1 LSGASRLILLIP
13 WLLFLGLGLSMARLL
28 YEAWQEQ
35 SALEALADKIRQE
48 RELLEQKRNF
58 VRLSSHYLRTP
69 LTLITTG
76 VELMAGRGADP
87 VMVSRLQWIGKRLNL
102 GVNGML
108 EQASPQLAGGG
119 RSKQKLP
126 NLTLYLASSLAG
138 AFIVIASAVYLLG
151 HLDLSDFKL
160 NSLLAESVVVLLAA
174 VVVYSVWRTRAARRL
189 VKAHFEELLNE
200 QRALD
205 RERNLIVKGTLDNLT
220 TPLEEL
226 KSIVKP
232 VANEPMAHPVM
243 EGLRSFESILRRF
256 VILSSLETGS
266 MATQP
271 ASLSL
276 KQMVA
281 RIAQRYSAQIKQKQ
295 LQIRTEL
302 KADQLE
308 QDPLLLEFVMNSLI
322 DNAIQYSPSGKFV
335 DIISRKSGKDTLIF
349 VRDGGVG
356 IPRDKLNQLFKPFSR
371 VEDVEQQFEHQGIGL
386 SLYLDRLIMRYLGGE
401 IAANSLQGQGTTIK
415 LRLPATQPYKS
426 ADAD

>member
-126 NLTLYLASSLAG
+126 NLTLYLASSLA
-138 AFIVIASAVYLLG
+138 
-151 HLDLSDFKL
+151 
-160 NSLLAESVVVLLAA
+160 A

-226 KSIVKP
+226 KSTVKP
-232 VANEPMAHPVM
+232 VANEPIAHPVM

-266 MATQP
+266 MSTQQAP
-271 ASLSL
+271 LSL
-276 KQMVA
+276 KEIVS
-281 RIAQRYSAQIKQKQ
+281 RIAGRYGPQLQKKQ
-295 LQIRTEL
+295 LHIRTEL
-302 KADQLE
+302 KADRLE
-308 QDPLLLEFVMNSLI
+308 QDPLLLEFVLSSLI

-335 DIISRKSGKDTLIF
+335 DVISRKSGKDTLIF

-356 IPRDKLNQLFKPFSR
+356 IPSDKLNKLFKPFSR
-371 VEDVEQQFEHQGIGL
+371 VEDVEEQFEHQGIGL

-401 IAANSLQGQGTTIK
+401 IAADSLQGQGTTIK
-415 LRLPATQPYKS
+415 LRLPATQPDKS